1 MQAGAGE
8 FVLAPVDASS
18 VGGQVRGRARRRRRL
33 IVDSTMM
40 IPSEMIKCNM
50 SNVAD
55 IVRRAVDLAPPTK
68 KLMDFKESVS
78 GERMFTVPGCHLGS
92 SRLLK
97 VCVTIE
103 IRSNRCDVM

>member
-1 MQAGAGE
+1 MQAGADE

-18 VGGQVRGRARRRRRL
+18 VGEHVRGRARRRRRL
-33 IVDSTMM
+33 IVDDAMI
-40 IPSEMIKCNM
+40 IPSEIIKCNM

-68 KLMDFKESVS
+68 KLMAFKESAS
-78 GERMFTVPGCHLGS
+78 NDRMFTVPGCHLAS
-92 SRLLK
+92 SHLLR

-103 IRSNRCDVM
+103 VEW